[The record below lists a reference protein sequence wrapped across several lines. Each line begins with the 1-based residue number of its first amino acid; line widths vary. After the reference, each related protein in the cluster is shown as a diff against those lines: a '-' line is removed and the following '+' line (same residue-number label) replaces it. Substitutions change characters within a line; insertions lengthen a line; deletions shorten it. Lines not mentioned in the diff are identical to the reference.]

1 MEDIEKKKDEKDEYI
16 GKMITVTATD
26 TTHEVSGSSMGY
38 FMVKQNNRA

>member
-26 TTHEVSGSSMGY
+26 TTHEVSATMEVAWDISW
-38 FMVKQNNRA
+38 